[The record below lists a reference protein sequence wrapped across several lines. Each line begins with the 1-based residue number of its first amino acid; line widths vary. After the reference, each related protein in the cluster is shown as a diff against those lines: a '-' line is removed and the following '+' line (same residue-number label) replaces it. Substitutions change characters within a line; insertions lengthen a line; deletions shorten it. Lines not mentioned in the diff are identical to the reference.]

1 MDKYSLT
8 IFITL
13 TFSFSNCQKENS
25 YPAKSSPLRKINLQT
40 FLNSAESKK
49 FSIELAKG
57 KIDVN
62 VLNVPKLPRQIN
74 FVLRQDD
81 CAYYVIR
88 GNLQLKLAEKEPIFL
103 EREEVLFVPA
113 GVIHS
118 ISSSVSKSKI
128 LMIKSSNESEIE
140 YLD

>member
-1 MDKYSLT
+1 MNKYSLT

-13 TFSFSNCQKENS
+13 AFSIANCQKDNS
-25 YPAKSSPLRKINLQT
+25 YAAKSSPLRKINLQT
-40 FLNSAESKK
+40 FLNSVDSKK

-74 FVLRQDD
+74 LVLRQDD

-88 GNLQLKLAEKEPIFL
+88 GNLELKLMEKEPLLI
-103 EREEVLFVPA
+103 EKEEVLFIPA
-113 GVIHS
+113 GVVHS
-118 ISSSVSKSKI
+118 ISSSTTNSKI
-128 LMIKSSNESEIE
+128 LMIKSSNKSEIE